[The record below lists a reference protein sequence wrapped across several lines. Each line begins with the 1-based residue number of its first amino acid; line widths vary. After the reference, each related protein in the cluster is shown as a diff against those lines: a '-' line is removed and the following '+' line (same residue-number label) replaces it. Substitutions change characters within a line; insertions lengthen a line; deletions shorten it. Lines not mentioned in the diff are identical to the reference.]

1 MGREKFSALD
11 MLSKRSLP
19 ERKEKQAIIY
29 KDPRELVPTQEN
41 FYTTKNISK
50 LKASIKI
57 TGYLMQPILIENV
70 DGEDKVLAGHR
81 RRLCCIE
88 LIEEGD
94 TRFEKV
100 PCMYAAEI
108 NVSEDKELTPEQR
121 EAITPFLRQFKV
133 IQANNYR
140 DKNDWER
147 MQEALEMEKIVK
159 GLKEKVGI
167 TGTVRENLKELL
179 GVSNAQF
186 GRYKSISNH
195 LSEELMEEFED
206 GEINISV
213 ADAAASLEPE
223 LQKLAYEMYMKN
235 KILTLP
241 DIQLLK
247 DQQELN
253 ADIPGRMTIEQATR
267 QQKPTEDETSIPVE
281 LQIERFFD
289 SLKKNTTA
297 RIRNGDKLMGTKMIS
312 MLYCYVKHR
321 NGYLNYQGHP
331 DRITFNP
338 DSPEEKEMTWQELTE
353 ELIRRYSTKKPV
365 KMTTIDAPEAVVT
378 LTESAAVKAFCE
390 AYPKKLK
397 TIMRICRRCKDN
409 AEAAKA
415 VQMDF
420 APGGFSSSSGSN
432 VNYSFM
438 SFTAGLEI
446 EVNSEKVSMKYG
458 RLIVEAKNLYD
469 PFSPEFDIEPKKPEV
484 KDDGGPAKCITGQ
497 SGSGLCG
504 AAAYC
509 SQEYNCCSQCPD
521 DCNSRCGWILEKSC
535 QSAAETP
542 DEKQQE
548 DHSGDLAEMGRH
560 LRNTD
565 KIPDAWPEDL
575 KDIPVPTNVEIIG
588 YLYDEERKLKE
599 FLEIEKE
606 ESGLPYMTILKQQLI
621 VGGLRIIKNL
631 VEDCQEEPEES
642 EQPPLPIMKNNDR
655 RKEWLRNYKSWGLW
669 YEDKNVGIKYYKY
682 DFANGARLIVEEFA
696 PDPSEKSQWYTPGEH
711 HYMHLVGGPKPECKN
726 DRGWSYHSRYNKYPN
741 SETELVEFLKEIQK

>member
-70 DGEDKVLAGHR
+70 DGKDKVLAGHR

-186 GRYKSISNH
+186 GRYKNISNH
-195 LSEELMEEFED
+195 LSEELMEEFQD

-247 DQQELN
+247 DRQALN
-253 ADIPGRMTIEQATR
+253 ADIPGQMTIEQATR
-267 QQKPTEDETSIPVE
+267 QQKPAEDETPIPVE

-469 PFSPEFDIEPKKPEV
+469 PLSPEFDMEPKKPEV

>member
-70 DGEDKVLAGHR
+70 DGEDKILAGHR

-100 PCMYAAEI
+100 PCVYAAEI
-108 NVSEDKELTPEQR
+108 NVSEDKELTQEQR

-159 GLKEKVGI
+159 GLKEKIGI

-186 GRYKSISNH
+186 GRYKNISNH
-195 LSEELMEEFED
+195 LSEELMEEFQD

-247 DQQELN
+247 DQQALN
-253 ADIPGRMTIEQATR
+253 ADIPGQMTIEQATR
-267 QQKPTEDETSIPVE
+267 KQKPVEDETPIPVE

-353 ELIRRYSTKKPV
+353 ELIRRYSTKKP
-365 KMTTIDAPEAVVT
+365 
-378 LTESAAVKAFCE
+378 
-390 AYPKKLK
+390 
-397 TIMRICRRCKDN
+397 
-409 AEAAKA
+409 
-415 VQMDF
+415 
-420 APGGFSSSSGSN
+420 
-432 VNYSFM
+432 
-438 SFTAGLEI
+438 
-446 EVNSEKVSMKYG
+446 
-458 RLIVEAKNLYD
+458 
-469 PFSPEFDIEPKKPEV
+469 EV
-484 KDDGGPAKCITGQ
+484 KDDRGPAKCITGQ
-497 SGSGLCG
+497 SGSGVCG

-509 SQEYNCCSQCPD
+509 DKKYICCSQCPD
-521 DCNSRCGWILEKSC
+521 DCNSRCGWIPEKNC
-535 QSAAETP
+535 QPAAETP

-548 DHSGDLAEMGRH
+548 DHSGDLTEMEKYLG
-560 LRNTD
+560 NTD
-565 KIPDAWPEDL
+565 KISDAWPEDL
-575 KDIPVPTNVEIIG
+575 KDIPVPTGVEIIG
-588 YLYDEERKLKE
+588 YLYDEERRLKE
-599 FLEIEKE
+599 FLETEKE
-606 ESGLPYMTILKQQLI
+606 DPGLPHMAILKQQLI

-631 VEDCQEEPEES
+631 VEDCKEEPEES

-711 HYMHLVGGPKPECKN
+711 HYMHLVGGPKPECQN
-726 DRGWSYHSRYNKYPN
+726 DKGWSYHSRYNKYQN

>member
-186 GRYKSISNH
+186 GRYKNISNH
-195 LSEELMEEFED
+195 LSEELMEEFQD

-223 LQKLAYEMYMKN
+223 LQKLTYEMYMKN

-247 DQQELN
+247 DRQALN
-253 ADIPGRMTIEQATR
+253 ADIPGQMTIEQATR
-267 QQKPTEDETSIPVE
+267 QQKPAEDETPIPVE

-353 ELIRRYSTKKPV
+353 ELIRRYSIKKPV
-365 KMTTIDAPEAVVT
+365 KMTTIDAPKAVVT

-409 AEAAKA
+409 GEAAKA

-548 DHSGDLAEMGRH
+548 DYSGDLAEMGRH

-642 EQPPLPIMKNNDR
+642 EQPPLPIMKNNDQ
-655 RKEWLRNYKSWGLW
+655 RKQWLRNYKSWGLW

-682 DFANGARLIVEEFA
+682 DFANGARLIVEELA

-726 DRGWSYHSRYNKYPN
+726 DKGWSYHSRYNKYPN

>member
-186 GRYKSISNH
+186 GRYKNISNH
-195 LSEELMEEFED
+195 LSEELMEEFQD

-223 LQKLAYEMYMKN
+223 LQKMAYEMYMKN

-247 DQQELN
+247 DQQALN
-253 ADIPGRMTIEQATR
+253 ADIPGQMTIEQATR
-267 QQKPTEDETSIPVE
+267 QQKPVEDETPIPVE

-297 RIRNGDKLMGTKMIS
+297 RIRNGDKLMGTMMIS

-353 ELIRRYSTKKPV
+353 ELIRRYSIKKPV

-409 AEAAKA
+409 GEAAKA

-726 DRGWSYHSRYNKYPN
+726 DKGWSYHSRYNKYPN